1 MQRFHCNGW
10 LNIYVTH
17 GDNSRIRVRLSHDL
31 FHPYPTHLTRHPK
44 KEKLA
49 TTTTGTV
56 QPTNGDLYRP
66 DFTVEETNDE
76 RSVEGTIWLPP
87 VVASSRLP
95 TSINSDRVS
104 LVEPS

>member
-31 FHPYPTHLTRHPK
+31 FHPYPTHLTRHSK

-49 TTTTGTV
+49 TTTTDTV
-56 QPTNGDLYRP
+56 QPTNGDLSRP
-66 DFTVEETNDE
+66 DSTVEETNDE

>member
-17 GDNSRIRVRLSHDL
+17 GDNSRVRVRLSHDL
-31 FHPYPTHLTRHPK
+31 FHPYPTHLTRNLK
-44 KEKLA
+44 KEKSATA
-49 TTTTGTV
+49 TTNTV
-56 QPTNGDLYRP
+56 HPTNSDLSRP
-66 DFTVEETNDE
+66 KSTVEEADNE

-95 TSINSDRVS
+95 TSINNDRVS
-104 LVEPS
+104 L